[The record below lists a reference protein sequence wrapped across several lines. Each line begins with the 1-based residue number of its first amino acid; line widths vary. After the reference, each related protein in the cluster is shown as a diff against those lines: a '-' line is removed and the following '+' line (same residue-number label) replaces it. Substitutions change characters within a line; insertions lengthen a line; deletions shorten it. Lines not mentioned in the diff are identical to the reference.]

1 MVQEMKAHI
10 SDCQYGKPTDAKENK
25 RMSMSH
31 GMFGYIPDLIGFN
44 PYECSPLDILIKMI
58 PWHNAEYDM
67 PDLFG
72 VYGYTT
78 CGIVEVWRWL
88 HKDSISDKARKDGCK
103 PIEEASELELWKMIA
118 LMSIFDDRMRI
129 KELTFM
135 R

>member
-1 MVQEMKAHI
+1 MKAHI

-88 HKDSISDKARKDGCK
+88 HKDSISNKARKDGCK

-129 KELTFM
+129 KELM
-135 R
+135 EHKK